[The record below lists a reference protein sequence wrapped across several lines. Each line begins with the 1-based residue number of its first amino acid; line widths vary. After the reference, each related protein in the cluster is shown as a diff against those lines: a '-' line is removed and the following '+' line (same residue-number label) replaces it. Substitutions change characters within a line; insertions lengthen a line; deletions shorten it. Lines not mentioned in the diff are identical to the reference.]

1 MNELP
6 WSEAAAVA
14 APKENDAM
22 AASPFQSFLMAGFEC
37 SSHRRFDDKRVDMV
51 AATRHDE
58 FALRDYARLCEW
70 GIRTSRDGLRWHL
83 IESSPRT
90 YDFTSVAA
98 QLDAAQSVGVQVI
111 WDLFHYGY
119 PDGLD
124 IFARDFPDRFA
135 DFAAAFGQFHLS
147 QTGRAP
153 SVVPVNEISF
163 FSWIAGEK
171 GRFYPHSAGRADEL
185 KIQLVRAALAA
196 RSAIHDVCPGAR
208 FVLSEPAVYVKARPE
223 DAYNAEG
230 AEHYRL
236 SQYQTLDMLTGRL
249 APELGGRADYIDVI
263 GVNYY
268 PHNQWY
274 YPDREMIPLGADDY
288 RPFHLILAEIYE
300 RYRIPIIVSETGA
313 EGMERV
319 PWYRYIRAECETAIT
334 MGVDLQGICLYPI
347 LNHPG
352 WDDERHCP
360 NGLWGF
366 SDDSGNRPVYE
377 PLLTEIQSAAI
388 LGRQPATSPS
398 SRHWLSCRP

>member
-6 WSEAAAVA
+6 WSDAPAVA
-14 APKENDAM
+14 APKENEAM
-22 AASPFQSFLMAGFEC
+22 AAVPFQSYLMAGFEC
-37 SSHRRFDDKRVDMV
+37 SSHRRFDGKRIDMV
-51 AATRHDE
+51 AATRHDV
-58 FALRDYARLCEW
+58 FALRDYARLSEL
-70 GIRTSRDGLRWHL
+70 GIQTSRDGLRWHL
-83 IESSPRT
+83 IESSPRR
-90 YDFTSVAA
+90 YDFTSVAS
-98 QLDAAQSVGVQVI
+98 QLDAARSAGVQVI

-119 PDGLD
+119 PDGLN
-124 IFARDFPDRFA
+124 IFAPDFPDRFA
-135 DFAAAFGQFHLS
+135 DFAAGFSRFHLS

-153 SVVPVNEISF
+153 WVVPVNEISF
-163 FSWIAGEK
+163 FSWIAGDE
-171 GRFYPHSAGRADEL
+171 GRFYPHARGRADEL

-196 RSAIHDVCPGAR
+196 RAAILDVCPGAR
-208 FVLSEPAVYVKARPE
+208 FVSSEPAVYVKSRPE
-223 DAYNAEG
+223 DGDNAEG

-249 APELGGRADYIDVI
+249 APELGGRADHIDVI

-352 WDDERHCP
+352 WDDDRHCP

-377 PLLTEIQSAAI
+377 PLLTEIQSAATPA
-388 LGRQPATSPS
+388 RQTAA
-398 SRHWLSCRP
+398 